1 MRTVE
6 AALGLLIITA
16 ALALALGAARLLAP
30 VPPAGLGVT
39 LALIGWGATLAAHGM
54 AGRAITK
61 RNPSTAYSW
70 RAVFYLLLALTLA
83 ATMPLVVDLLN
94 LATVAGFPVGFY
106 VAAQGLLIVMAILA
120 FRAATHLDA
129 LSSAIASAQ
138 PREDH

>member
-6 AALGLLIITA
+6 AALGLLIIAA

-39 LALIGWGATLAAHGM
+39 LALIGWGATLTAHGM
-54 AGRAITK
+54 AGRALTK
-61 RNPSTAYSW
+61 RNTATAHSW
-70 RAVFYLLLALTLA
+70 RSVFYVLLALTLA
-83 ATMPLVVDLLN
+83 ATMPLIVDLLD
-94 LATVAGFPVGFY
+94 LADVAGFPLGY
-106 VAAQGLLIVMAILA
+106 YMAAQGLLILMAILA

-129 LSSAIASAQ
+129 LGSATASAQ

>member
-1 MRTVE
+1 
-6 AALGLLIITA
+6 
-16 ALALALGAARLLAP
+16 
-30 VPPAGLGVT
+30 LGVT
-39 LALIGWGATLAAHGM
+39 LALIGWGATLATHGM
-54 AGRAITK
+54 AGRALRK
-61 RNPSTAYSW
+61 QDRATAQYW

>member
-6 AALGLLIITA
+6 AALGLLIIAA
-16 ALALALGAARLLAP
+16 ALALSLGAARLIAP
-30 VPPAGLGVT
+30 VPPTGLGLT
-39 LALIGWGATLAAHGM
+39 LALSGWGATLAAHGM
-54 AGRAITK
+54 TGRALRK
-61 RNPSTAYSW
+61 QDRATAYSW

-94 LATVAGFPVGFY
+94 LGTVAGFPVGFY

-129 LSSAIASAQ
+129 LSSATASAQ
-138 PREDH
+138 PRKDN

>member
-61 RNPSTAYSW
+61 RRPLPPRTLGARFSICSLLSRWRQRCPSWST
-70 RAVFYLLLALTLA
+70 FLTSQ
-83 ATMPLVVDLLN
+83 PS
-94 LATVAGFPVGFY
+94 P
-106 VAAQGLLIVMAILA
+106 A
-120 FRAATHLDA
+120 FLWVTT
-129 LSSAIASAQ
+129 
-138 PREDH
+138 